1 MIAEDV
7 GSEGT
12 YKPPLAQFAVSDATP
27 HLTGGTMGLEPIA
40 GQRWGNQAPVSA
52 ELVASCDV
60 NGPFLNANPLITAAL
75 AGGAGELP
83 SYSVEINPGLGTS
96 IHLLGAGVDKFSLK
110 GAVGS
115 AVTYSATFKGKSIAT
130 AAAGTPTAAA
140 VTPFGLA
147 EVAIT
152 GPSLAATATAFQVD
166 IDNGIKTQAVFSSII
181 SAYVFSTT
189 FAVTGKVT
197 AVMTG
202 IGDITGYLASSSISI
217 VVVLTNGTGTKT
229 YTMGKCLIT
238 DLGAAVKVGSNTLQ
252 DISFIAFANGATAA
266 LVAS

>member
-152 GPSLAATATAFQVD
+152 GPSLAATATAFQID

-197 AVMTG
+197 AVLTG
-202 IGDITGYLASSSISI
+202 IGDITAYLASTSANI
-217 VVVLTNGTGTKT
+217 VVTLTNGTGTKT

-266 LVAS
+266 LVAT